1 MDGVAKSKIWR
12 YECFDLPQG
21 RERNLTKALYAG
33 SFDPVTNGHAD
44 IAIRASQLFEEVM
57 IGVYATPSKNLMF
70 TTNERVDLFKKT
82 VAHRPNIKVVTYTG
96 LTVSFAQE
104 IGAKALIRGLRASPD
119 FQAEFELALMNRV
132 LTTDI
137 DTVCLMTD
145 REFQFVS
152 SSLLKEA
159 SRLGGNVAELVPDHV
174 WEALTEKLAATT

>member
-1 MDGVAKSKIWR
+1 MDGVAEEKVWKHKHIHLSEGK
-12 YECFDLPQG
+12 
-21 RERNLTKALYAG
+21 ERDLTKALYAG

-44 IAIRASQLFEEVM
+44 IAIRASKIFDEVA

-70 TTNERVDLFKKT
+70 NTEERVDLFKKT
-82 VAHRPNIKVVTYTG
+82 VAHIPNIEVITYTG

-137 DTVCLMTD
+137 DTVCMMTD
-145 REFQFVS
+145 RAFQFVS

-159 SRLGGNVAELVPDHV
+159 ARLGGDVAQLVPDHV
-174 WEALTEKLAATT
+174 WEALTVKLAIAT